1 MKKYSNSQSHKPQF
15 CLALTTV
22 SKNSEARRLSQALV
36 KEKLAACVSLI
47 PISASFY
54 FWKNRARSE
63 KEILLLIKTR
73 SALIPRL
80 KKWILHHHS
89 YELPEFLTLDIQDGH
104 SSYLHW
110 IRENT
115 K

>member
-1 MKKYSNSQSHKPQF
+1 MKKYSKPKF

-22 SKNSEARRLSQALV
+22 SKNSEARNLAQALV

-54 FWKNRARSE
+54 FWKNRAQSE

-73 SALIPRL
+73 SSLVKRL
-80 KKWILHHHS
+80 KKSILKRHS
-89 YELPEFLTLDIQDGH
+89 YELPEFLTLEIKDGH
-104 SSYLHW
+104 SSYLDW
-110 IRENT
+110 IWKNT
-115 K
+115 R

>member
-1 MKKYSNSQSHKPQF
+1 MKKYSKPKF

-22 SKNSEARRLSQALV
+22 SKNSEARNLAQALV

-54 FWKNRARSE
+54 FWKNRAQSE

-73 SALIPRL
+73 SALIERL
-80 KKWILHHHS
+80 KKWILKRHS
-89 YELPEFLTLDIQDGH
+89 YELPEFLTLEIKDGH
-104 SSYLHW
+104 SSYLDW
-110 IRENT
+110 ISKSTR
-115 K
+115 

>member
-1 MKKYSNSQSHKPQF
+1 MKKNSNSKPDF

-22 SKNSEARRLSQALV
+22 SKNSKARALAKSLV

-54 FWKNRARSE
+54 FWKNNAISD

-73 SALIPRL
+73 AALIPRL
-80 KKWILHHHS
+80 KQWVIDHHS
-89 YELPEFLTLDIQDGH
+89 YELPEFLVLSINDGH
-104 SSYLHW
+104 HPYLRW

-115 K
+115 R